1 MRHLMAYYRL
11 QKLLEEVKKNHKIRS
26 KDRLDCTHFND
37 QAISGYEG
45 LKQFVNHKGQLF
57 FYLTPA
63 RQFVTGQAKRVPE
76 WSLTQSSLNL
86 TSLYIEDFSNP
97 QFAYGYPNA
106 SQKLS
111 NGSENP
117 LYDFRSDAYL
127 FILSDD
133 LQQIE
138 LIVLPDQRNMI
149 SSWYQLLIDGELDE
163 DISRLRQSAV
173 PFFEYGYS
181 NM

>member
-1 MRHLMAYYRL
+1 MRYSMAYYRL
-11 QKLLEEVKKNHKIRS
+11 QKLSDEVKQNHKIRS
-26 KDRLDCTHFND
+26 KDRFDCTEFTD
-37 QAISGYEG
+37 ETSGYEG
-45 LKQFVNHKGQLF
+45 LKSFVNRKGQMF

-97 QFAYGYPNA
+97 QVAFGYPNA

-117 LYDFRSDAYL
+117 LYEYRSDGYL
-127 FILSDD
+127 FILSDA
-133 LQQIE
+133 LEQIE
-138 LIVLPDQRNMI
+138 MLVLPEQRNLI
-149 SSWYQLLIDGELDE
+149 SSWYQLLIDGELEE
-163 DISRLRQSAV
+163 DISRLRQNAK

-181 NM
+181 NL